1 MGCVCCRQQQ
11 LLTDE
16 AHDVVH
22 DEVHGVDEAHDEM
35 TGEEPVVPEALAR
48 PALGPQQHACWKQ
61 CISANAW

>member
-1 MGCVCCRQQQ
+1 M
-11 LLTDE
+11 
-16 AHDVVH
+16 VH